1 MLELASD
8 LSVMVDSGRDD
19 WGCRIIEVAHGVQ
32 NRNQFITLEGL
43 EEWRR
48 QQSDDIELYSSFF
61 RYYTDDPLIGP
72 VLAGFGMDFDDEQNP
87 ERARKEA
94 LTVAKYLMDKY
105 DIKEFEISIAFSGG
119 KGFHVFVNRRVFG
132 VEPHY
137 WLHKIFKSMAEELV
151 KTLGLKT
158 LDLRIYDRRRLIR
171 LMNSRHEKTGL
182 YKIPLTLKELEKLDI
197 DEIRVLAVRPRP
209 INPRV
214 EHQFSEKAHAWFLYH
229 KALVEKQLD
238 EKRAEFKAEEL
249 KDLEILPCVKKRLEI
264 GAKEGERNTCTW
276 QLASYF
282 LKRGL
287 SLNECLRIMRD
298 WYSRVE
304 RGIYPFTW
312 EECERSIRKVYEV
325 GGYLVGCSSEFIEP
339 FCVGKENC
347 PLFMK
352 KTEQAVYDEHIREM
366 AEHILRNA
374 DPLDFIVEVVHLL
387 HAGDDLLIKAEY
399 ISALSAS
406 LASSIGETINL
417 WGIGRSGTG
426 KTHSMNTVLKTL
438 PKNYYEVFTSTS
450 PKSYFYYVKQYGENS
465 LSDKL
470 LFIDEAEA
478 SAEAEPVL
486 RALTSRTEI
495 TPRHLSVYD
504 SELLDLKIKGK
515 RAVWFT
521 TTRTFGTEQLHNR
534 FLFINPEEEPEQD
547 ERVHELQKESQL
559 DAPVDEMPFKIAQCM
574 TDIIIR
580 ETKNLPVFV
589 PFEIKWPFKERRYLY
604 PLFISFIKIIAK
616 TRFKQRRIEQGYLIA
631 ERADFET
638 AKEIWKT
645 FEETIIHRVSTSAKK
660 LLKYIPADREKAVTH
675 AELADLTGYSTQRIS
690 QICQE
695 LLDAGLVSREKR
707 GREGRGRSEWE
718 YWLAEQ
724 PSTTEIEIE
733 GELNLDDFRK
743 TVEARRMEWK
753 RFIDKLNFEN
763 LKTENGETEH
773 QTKNVLDQ
781 KPLDP
786 IFKFSKFNKP
796 IEPPTFLYRRISPA
810 EPCELCGA
818 HPVEY
823 IIKTD
828 DGGILRRCPSCFR
841 EMRNMFTKVK
851 WVEVKEESANS

>member
-1 MLELASD
+1 
-8 LSVMVDSGRDD
+8 
-19 WGCRIIEVAHGVQ
+19 
-32 NRNQFITLEGL
+32 
-43 EEWRR
+43 
-48 QQSDDIELYSSFF
+48 
-61 RYYTDDPLIGP
+61 
-72 VLAGFGMDFDDEQNP
+72 
-87 ERARKEA
+87 
-94 LTVAKYLMDKY
+94 
-105 DIKEFEISIAFSGG
+105 
-119 KGFHVFVNRRVFG
+119 
-132 VEPHY
+132 
-137 WLHKIFKSMAEELV
+137 
-151 KTLGLKT
+151 
-158 LDLRIYDRRRLIR
+158 
-171 LMNSRHEKTGL
+171 
-182 YKIPLTLKELEKLDI
+182 
-197 DEIRVLAVRPRP
+197 
-209 INPRV
+209 
-214 EHQFSEKAHAWFLYH
+214 
-229 KALVEKQLD
+229 
-238 EKRAEFKAEEL
+238 
-249 KDLEILPCVKKRLEI
+249 LEILPCVKKRLEI

-282 LKRGL
+282 MKRGL
-287 SLNECLRIMRD
+287 SLDECLKIMRD
-298 WYSRVE
+298 WWTRVDQ
-304 RGIYPFTW
+304 GVYPFTW

-325 GGYLVGCSSEFIEP
+325 GGYLVGCGSEFIEP
-339 FCVGKENC
+339 FCVGKEKC
-347 PLFMK
+347 PLFVRRA
-352 KTEQAVYDEHIREM
+352 EQTVYDEFTREA
-366 AEHILRNA
+366 AEHILRNT
-374 DPLDFIVEVVHLL
+374 DPLDFIVEIIHLL

-426 KTHSMNTVLKTL
+426 KTHSMNTLLKTL

-450 PKSYFYYVKQYGENS
+450 PKSYFYYVKQHGEDS

-534 FLFINPEEEPEQD
+534 FMFINPEEEPEQD
-547 ERVHELQKESQL
+547 ERVHELQKESHL
-559 DAPVDEMPFKIAQCM
+559 DAPIDETPFKIAQCM

-695 LLDAGLVSREKR
+695 LLDAGLVNREKR

-796 IEPPTFLYRRISPA
+796 EPGTYHYLRVPPG
-810 EPCELCGA
+810 EKCELCGA

-823 IIKTD
+823 EIQID
-828 DGGILRRCPSCFR
+828 DGSILRRCSNCFEELR
-841 EMRNMFTKVK
+841 RMFTAVK
-851 WVEVKEESANS
+851 WVEVEGPSL